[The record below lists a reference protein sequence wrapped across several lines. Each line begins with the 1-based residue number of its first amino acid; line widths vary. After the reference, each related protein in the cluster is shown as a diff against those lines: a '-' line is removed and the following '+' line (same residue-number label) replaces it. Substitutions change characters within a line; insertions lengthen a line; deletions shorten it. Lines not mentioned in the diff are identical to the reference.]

1 MEIIRFVIEFNIK
14 CWQEFGKRCDFCS
27 NLRHSMK
34 FSFSWWSHSFYQT
47 KIPSVQ
53 VDGCVIT
60 FEHPSCIPIRFG
72 LCVKCS
78 SFCLGTWINY
88 MLNFFIFSRICI
100 LPYSYQNSLSLFL
113 LVLILRWLVCC
124 LCMFY
129 HLNKITACIESACH
143 FSADCPVHV
152 IWGWN
157 CIFKPWCNVLCE
169 WNA

>member
-1 MEIIRFVIEFNIK
+1 
-14 CWQEFGKRCDFCS
+14 
-27 NLRHSMK
+27 
-34 FSFSWWSHSFYQT
+34 
-47 KIPSVQ
+47 
-53 VDGCVIT
+53 
-60 FEHPSCIPIRFG
+60 
-72 LCVKCS
+72 
-78 SFCLGTWINY
+78 